1 MLKSYGINKSNA
13 IVDEI
18 DCRIE
23 EFTHLWY
30 TILENVI
37 PDHELVLLR
46 SELHRIYDQQELEFG
61 RENIEEINGKYMAR
75 ALLCYSDAYLE
86 LARKDA
92 IISFVRKILGNYF
105 ILHLQNGI
113 INMPNEEHHQSSWH
127 RDLPYQNWVASEPI
141 GCNAF
146 YCLDEFSPET
156 GATILLPY
164 SHKIDHAPSAQYMEK
179 HAIQLTA
186 KPGSV
191 VLFDSMLFHKAGYN
205 YSKDII
211 RRGINNFYAR
221 SIVRQQ
227 INLPEMLKG
236 KYSEDPFM
244 NMLLGYDAQTS
255 LNVRDFRN
263 RRLSKNQKTY

>member
-146 YCLDEFSPET
+146 SQ
-156 GATILLPY
+156 
-164 SHKIDHAPSAQYMEK
+164 SR
-179 HAIQLTA
+179 IQLFERHHKKGYQQPLCPFNSAPTN
-186 KPGSV
+186 KPPGN
-191 VLFDSMLFHKAGYN
+191 A
-205 YSKDII
+205 
-211 RRGINNFYAR
+211 
-221 SIVRQQ
+221 
-227 INLPEMLKG
+227 KG
-236 KYSEDPFM
+236 KV
-244 NMLLGYDAQTS
+244 L
-255 LNVRDFRN
+255 
-263 RRLSKNQKTY
+263 RRPVYEYAAWI